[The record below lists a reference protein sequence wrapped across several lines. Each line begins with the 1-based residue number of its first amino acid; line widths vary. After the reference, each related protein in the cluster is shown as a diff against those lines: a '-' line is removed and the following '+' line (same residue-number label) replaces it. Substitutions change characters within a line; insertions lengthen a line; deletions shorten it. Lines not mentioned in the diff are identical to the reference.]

1 MIRGVKKEVMASVY
15 AALVVLLVI
24 TLVIAVNFGSVD
36 IDYKDVFHIIWGKIF
51 DKDLSAYKTSQINI
65 IWALRLPKVI
75 VAACT
80 GAGLVLTGIL
90 MQAITKNP
98 LADPYVLGISSGAST
113 GAVLSLMMGSL
124 PIIGKMPLTESA
136 FVGALLTAVLVFV
149 FGAKNGKINTTKM
162 ILVGMALSSFFSAM
176 TNIIIFLTPDS
187 RRIQSATFWLS
198 GSFAGTDWSDVPVAI
213 AVLLIGMLIILP
225 LTRELDALLIG
236 EDIARNTG
244 VNTVR
249 VKWILILVS
258 TMLTAVLVSMSG
270 AIGFVGFVIPHITR
284 SIVGAAHKRLIWFSI
299 LLGAIFMV
307 WADLFA
313 RIMFSPQELPVG
325 VVTSLCGTPVFLWM
339 LRKKRYSFSK

>member
-1 MIRGVKKEVMASVY
+1 MLRNSKKGVMTGVY
-15 AALVVLLVI
+15 ITLVVLLI
-24 TLVIAVNFGSVD
+24 TTLVLAVNFGSVD
-36 IDYKDVFHIIWGKIF
+36 INYKDVFQIIYGKVF
-51 DKDLSAYKTSQINI
+51 NKDLSSYKNSQINI

-80 GAGLVLTGIL
+80 GSGLVLTGIL

-98 LADPYVLGISSGAST
+98 LADPYVLGISSGASA
-113 GAVLSLMMGSL
+113 GAVISLLMGPL
-124 PIIGKMPLTESA
+124 PLIGKVSLAESSFA
-136 FVGALLTAVLVFV
+136 GALLTAVIVFV
-149 FGAKNGKINTTKM
+149 FGSRNGKINTTKM
-162 ILVGMALSSFFSAM
+162 ILVGMALSSFFSAL

-187 RRIQSATFWLS
+187 RRVQSATFWLT
-198 GSFAGTDWSDVPVAI
+198 GSFAGTDWSDVPVAVG
-213 AVLLIGMLIILP
+213 VLTVGMILILP
-225 LTRELDALLIG
+225 LTRELDAFLIG

-249 VKWILILVS
+249 IKWILILVS
-258 TMLTAVLVSMSG
+258 TLLTSVLVSMSG

-284 SIVGAAHKRLIWFSI
+284 NIVGAAHKRLIWFSV

-325 VVTSLCGTPVFLWM
+325 VVTALCGTPVFLWM
-339 LRKKRYSFSK
+339 LRKSRYSFSK

>member
-1 MIRGVKKEVMASVY
+1 MLRNSKKGVMTGVY
-15 AALVVLLVI
+15 AALVVLLI
-24 TLVIAVNFGSVD
+24 LTLVFAVNFGSVD
-36 IDYKDVFHIIWGKIF
+36 IYYKDVFQIVYGKIF
-51 DKDLSAYKTSQINI
+51 NKDLSAYKSSQINI

-90 MQAITKNP
+90 MQAITKNT
-98 LADPYVLGISSGAST
+98 LADPYVLGISSGAT
-113 GAVLSLMMGSL
+113 AGAVVSLLIGTL
-124 PIIGKMPLTESA
+124 PVIGRVPLAESSFA
-136 FVGALLTAVLVFV
+136 GALLTAIIVFV
-149 FGAKNGKINTTKM
+149 FGSKNGKINTTKM
-162 ILVGMALSSFFSAM
+162 ILVGMALSSFFSAL

-187 RRIQSATFWLS
+187 RRVQTATFWLS
-198 GSFAGTDWSDVPVAI
+198 GSFAGTDWGDVPL
-213 AVLLIGMLIILP
+213 AVGVLVVGLVLTLP

-249 VKWILILVS
+249 VKWILILTS
-258 TMLTAVLVSMSG
+258 TLLTAILVSMSG
-270 AIGFVGFVIPHITR
+270 AIGFVGFVIPHISR

-299 LLGAIFMV
+299 LLGAIFVV

-325 VVTSLCGTPVFLWM
+325 VITSLCGTPAFLWM
-339 LRKKRYSFSK
+339 LRKSRYSFSK

>member
-1 MIRGVKKEVMASVY
+1 MTGVY
-15 AALVVLLVI
+15 LALVILLI
-24 TLVIAVNFGSVD
+24 TTLVLAVNFGSVD
-36 IDYKDVFHIIWGKIF
+36 INYKDVFQIIYGKLF
-51 DKDLSAYKTSQINI
+51 HKDLSSYKNSQINI

-98 LADPYVLGISSGAST
+98 LADPYVLGISSGASA
-113 GAVLSLMMGSL
+113 GAVISLLMGPL
-124 PIIGKMPLTESA
+124 PLIGKVPLTESSFA
-136 FVGALLTAVLVFV
+136 GALLTAVIVFV
-149 FGAKNGKINTTKM
+149 FGSKNGKIDTTKM
-162 ILVGMALSSFFSAM
+162 ILVGMALSSFFSAL
-176 TNIIIFLTPDS
+176 TNIVIFLTPDS
-187 RRIQSATFWLS
+187 RRVQSATFWLT
-198 GSFAGTDWSDVPVAI
+198 GSFAGTDWTEVPVAI
-213 AVLLIGMLIILP
+213 GILAVSMLLILP

-249 VKWILILVS
+249 IKWILILVS
-258 TMLTAVLVSMSG
+258 TLLTSILVSMSG
-270 AIGFVGFVIPHITR
+270 AIGFVGFVIPHIAR
-284 SIVGAAHKRLIWFSI
+284 NIVGAAHKRLIWFSV

-325 VVTSLCGTPVFLWM
+325 VVTALCGTPAFLWM
-339 LRKKRYSFSK
+339 LRKSRYSFSK